1 MKDLAIVL
9 KVLFGAVLRAF
20 FPAMFAE
27 MKASA
32 RDTAEDSRPQ
42 PELKARL
49 QNRVRATW
57 GRAGTVGALV
67 FCVLMLP
74 GCGTRTVYV
83 PPGEVVRLRQ
93 PVKNAKIWV
102 MDANGNPV
110 PSRMTLPEGWF
121 VLGDPGVDAP
131 ETPPEATDPAEA
143 PARETAPPEFSTLFA
158 ATAPV
163 APAIHLTERYTQ

>member
-1 MKDLAIVL
+1 MKELLRV
-9 KVLFGAVLRAF
+9 VFGAVLRAF
-20 FPAMFAE
+20 FPALFAE
-27 MKASA
+27 MKASV
-32 RDTAEDSRPQ
+32 RDTAEDSKSQ

-57 GRAGTVGALV
+57 GRAGALV
-67 FCVLMLP
+67 LFVLLAA

-93 PVKNAKIWV
+93 PVKNAKVWV

-121 VLGDPGVDAP
+121 VLSDPGVDTP
-131 ETPPEATDPAEA
+131 EAPPEATEPTEA
-143 PARETAPPEFSTLFA
+143 PARDTAPPEFSTIFA
-158 ATAPV
+158 ATTPV
-163 APAIHLTERYTQ
+163 IPADTP